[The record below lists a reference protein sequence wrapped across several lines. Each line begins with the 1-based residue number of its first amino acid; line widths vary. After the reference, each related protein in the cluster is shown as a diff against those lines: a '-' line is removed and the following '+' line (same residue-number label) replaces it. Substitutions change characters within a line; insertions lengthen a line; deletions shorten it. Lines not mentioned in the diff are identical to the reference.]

1 MSKLG
6 TLASIRKVSKLLD
19 FIGWERQFV
28 ILSKFLPTVSRA
40 LRQLLL
46 TLDNLVGYGFLQT
59 KNGKL
64 EDASSEKLDLITLC
78 VSAIPRILPDGF
90 KQYQTRNQIIKI
102 ISQLTIHQ
110 SKSLQDQSHGSTHRS
125 FLVSPVFRS
134 SGWTAAWNSKFYR
147 GSVQIFLRL
156 GA

>member
-1 MSKLG
+1 M
-6 TLASIRKVSKLLD
+6 
-19 FIGWERQFV
+19 
-28 ILSKFLPTVSRA
+28 
-40 LRQLLL
+40 
-46 TLDNLVGYGFLQT
+46 GYGFLQT

-110 SKSLQDQSHGSTHRS
+110 SKSLQDQSQGSTKCS
-125 FLVSPVFRS
+125 FVDGSILRS
-134 SGWTAAWNSKFYR
+134 S
-147 GSVQIFLRL
+147 LEL
-156 GA
+156 GVTFFMLVRIIDNESGTVRRSLMIV

>member
-1 MSKLG
+1 M
-6 TLASIRKVSKLLD
+6 TRKPRSD
-19 FIGWERQFV
+19 WPTGRYQIENQT
-28 ILSKFLPTVSRA
+28 KFLPTVSRA

-110 SKSLQDQSHGSTHRS
+110 SKSLQDQSQGSMDRS
-125 FLVSPVFRS
+125 VLILS
-134 SGWTAAWNSKFYR
+134 SIYGLCSDSCNWF
-147 GSVQIFLRL
+147 GP
-156 GA
+156 

>member
-1 MSKLG
+1 M
-6 TLASIRKVSKLLD
+6 
-19 FIGWERQFV
+19 
-28 ILSKFLPTVSRA
+28 
-40 LRQLLL
+40 
-46 TLDNLVGYGFLQT
+46 GYGFLQT

-110 SKSLQDQSHGSTHRS
+110 SKSLQDQRQGSTQRS
-125 FLVSPVFRS
+125 FLVSPISLSR
-134 SGWTAAWNSKFYR
+134 
-147 GSVQIFLRL
+147 QELIFLVLVRRSL
-156 GA
+156 IKV

>member
-1 MSKLG
+1 M
-6 TLASIRKVSKLLD
+6 
-19 FIGWERQFV
+19 
-28 ILSKFLPTVSRA
+28 
-40 LRQLLL
+40 
-46 TLDNLVGYGFLQT
+46 GYGFLQT

-110 SKSLQDQSHGSTHRS
+110 SKSLQDQRQGSTQRS
-125 FLVSPVFRS
+125 FLVSPISLSR
-134 SGWTAAWNSKFYR
+134 
-147 GSVQIFLRL
+147 QELIFLVLVRRSL
-156 GA
+156 IKVLNRC

>member
-1 MSKLG
+1 MLAWIRSVSDWLNSSKPRFDWPRTPFG
-6 TLASIRKVSKLLD
+6 QHQ
-19 FIGWERQFV
+19 IGNPT
-28 ILSKFLPTVSRA
+28 KFLPTVSRA

-110 SKSLQDQSHGSTHRS
+110 SKSLQDQSQGSTDRS
-125 FLVSPVFRS
+125 IDPVREFPTR
-134 SGWTAAWNSKFYR
+134 
-147 GSVQIFLRL
+147 V
-156 GA
+156 

>member
-1 MSKLG
+1 M
-6 TLASIRKVSKLLD
+6 
-19 FIGWERQFV
+19 
-28 ILSKFLPTVSRA
+28 
-40 LRQLLL
+40 RQLLL

-110 SKSLQDQSHGSTHRS
+110 SKSLQDQSQGSMNRSLGRVPEFPRHANRSVHRP
-125 FLVSPVFRS
+125 LIKV
-134 SGWTAAWNSKFYR
+134 
-147 GSVQIFLRL
+147 
-156 GA
+156 